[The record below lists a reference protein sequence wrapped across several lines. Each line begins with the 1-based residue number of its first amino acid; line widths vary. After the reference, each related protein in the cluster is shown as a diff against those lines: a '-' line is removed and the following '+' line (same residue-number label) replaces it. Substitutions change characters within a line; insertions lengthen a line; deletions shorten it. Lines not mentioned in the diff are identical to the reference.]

1 VKDSS
6 QPPKMTYR
14 RLRKLSDIPHV
25 VEDDIQIVSIKTKG
39 NIVVLDEED
48 EVQIVSITKPVVI
61 DVNPSVSTIKEED
74 DAYESPVEEGYDSY
88 DDLHDFIDHDTD
100 DEDGDVAMQDVSK
113 DAMEV
118 YLGDDLDRL
127 IEKLRKGNTITNLYS
142 RDAFLSKIRTK
153 YLEWAWLCGRESGI
167 PTLTLNMLRDEVC
180 KADDETKI
188 IPAVRYLPKGC
199 RAKCY
204 ACRMT
209 RVLTRTLE
217 GFVEETC
224 FLGGDCAEKLQCV
237 FAFVTA
243 LRNLKNFQ
251 PHAREQV
258 LSSLRMFEN
267 VREEVWKKYK

>member
-1 VKDSS
+1 
-6 QPPKMTYR
+6 MTYR
-14 RLRKLSDIPHV
+14 RLRKLSDIPQD
-25 VEDDIQIVSIKTKG
+25 VEDDEVQIVSIKTKG
-39 NIVVLDEED
+39 NIVILDDEEP
-48 EVQIVSITKPVVI
+48 EVQIVSITKPVMTV
-61 DVNPSVSTIKEED
+61 IKEED
-74 DAYESPVEEGYDSY
+74 DAYDSPIEEGYDDY
-88 DDLHDFIDHDTD
+88 DDLENFIDHDTD
-100 DEDGDVAMQDVSK
+100 DEDVIMQDVSK
-113 DAMEV
+113 DAMEDYV
-118 YLGDDLDRL
+118 GDDLDRF
-127 IEKLRKGNTITNLYS
+127 IEKLRKGNTITNLYT
-142 RDAFLSKIRTK
+142 RDAFLSKVKTK
-153 YLEWAWLCGRESGI
+153 YLEWAWLCGKESGI

-180 KADDETKI
+180 KADEDSST

-217 GFVEETC
+217 GFIEETC

-243 LRNLKNFQ
+243 LRNLRRFQ

-267 VREEVWKKYK
+267 VREGIWKKYK

>member
-1 VKDSS
+1 
-6 QPPKMTYR
+6 MTYR
-14 RLRKLSDIPHV
+14 RLRKLSDIPHD
-25 VEDDIQIVSIKTKG
+25 EDDDIQIVSIKTKG
-39 NIVVLDEED
+39 KLVILDDED
-48 EVQIVSITKPVVI
+48 DDIQIVSITKPVTVA
-61 DVNPSVSTIKEED
+61 SVKEAD
-74 DAYESPVEEGYDSY
+74 DAYASPVEEGYDSY

-100 DEDGDVAMQDVSK
+100 DEDVVMQDVSK
-113 DAMEV
+113 DAMEDYV
-118 YLGDDLDRL
+118 GDDLNRL
-127 IEKLRKGNTITNLYS
+127 IEKLRKGSMISNLYT
-142 RDAFLSKIRTK
+142 RDAFLSKVKTK

-180 KADDETKI
+180 KADDNSV

-217 GFVEETC
+217 GFIEETC